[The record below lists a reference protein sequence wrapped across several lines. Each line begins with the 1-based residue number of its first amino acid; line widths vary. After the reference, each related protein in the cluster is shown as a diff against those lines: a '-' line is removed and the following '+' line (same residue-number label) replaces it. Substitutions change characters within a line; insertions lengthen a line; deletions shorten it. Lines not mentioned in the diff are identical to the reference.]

1 MYVPGQ
7 NQNGCGLTNALR
19 TTILSHLPFV
29 FLKVEIAP
37 ARTHAYIYIYIY
49 ISVNSIV
56 DSEL

>member
-37 ARTHAYIYIYIY
+37 ARTHAYIYIYI
-49 ISVNSIV
+49 SVNSIV